1 MVKRKAKPKPNV
13 RKRTVKTKADT
24 KPKGYKIERGIAKP
38 PVMSGAKTAERL
50 TLEKMKVGQSFAF
63 TDKAIVKRVK
73 DICYRLKQERG
84 RRFSVC
90 KMDDGWRAFR
100 DA

>member
-1 MVKRKAKPKPNV
+1 MAKRKAKSKPIV
-13 RKRTVKTKADT
+13 RKRGSVVKST
-24 KPKGYKIERGIAKP
+24 GYKIERGIAKP
-38 PVMSGAKTAERL
+38 AVMSGSKTAERL
-50 TLEKMKVGQSFAF
+50 TLEAMKVGQSFAF
-63 TDKAIVKRVK
+63 TDTTIVKRVK

-90 KMDDGWRAFR
+90 KMESGWRAFR

>member
-1 MVKRKAKPKPNV
+1 MAKRKVRSKPAG
-13 RKRTVKTKADT
+13 RRRASALTTT
-24 KPKGYKIERGIAKP
+24 GYKIERGIAKP
-38 PVMSGAKTAERL
+38 AVMSGSKTAERL

-90 KMDDGWRAFR
+90 KMEIGWRAFR

>member
-1 MVKRKAKPKPNV
+1 MAKRKMKSKPTARKAVVAGKPL
-13 RKRTVKTKADT
+13 
-24 KPKGYKIERGIAKP
+24 GYKIEKGVAKP
-38 PVMSGAKTAERL
+38 KFVSGTKTPERMA
-50 TLEKMKVGQSFAF
+50 LEKMKVGQSFAF
-63 TDKAIVKRVK
+63 SDHGIVKRVK
-73 DICYRLKQERG
+73 DICYRLKQETG